1 MIGSRDSFKIMNK
14 FDKTNDNLSIQNP
27 TNAFVI
33 IKYGVHKIVIDPWVK
48 SGIYDGGW
56 NIVSEHNNP
65 ASLISDATH
74 LYITHIHED
83 HCDPAALRLLN
94 KNIKAYIPEVF
105 ASNIIERKL
114 RQSGLENITYIKPYS
129 EQKIE
134 DDFSFEVIDSLNS
147 YGQLEDLYQ
156 NNYNKSKVAID
167 TGLIIKIAD
176 QKLVFLG
183 DNTPYDHNEI
193 EKCLDSIK
201 NCDLLAFPYNGAA
214 SDYPI
219 CYSNIS
225 DQEMLAIS
233 NNREAKREAAILNFL
248 NKAQPK
254 LLIPYSS
261 DFLVGAG
268 HAAKRFS
275 LILDSWWANKDRV
288 KDRYQNKT
296 GIPAVALGRDD
307 LMLIDATTSQLI
319 HKKINSTSLDLK
331 KLQNELINNPNRTD
345 SIYPYSNESLIT
357 LTKNASEHMFN
368 FMKKLNL
375 DSEWT
380 LQIKVIDTDEN
391 FILDFNKK
399 TEVSTIDSP
408 AKVLTVMLKAGY
420 YEALL
425 RGNAHWNNAQLSFQV
440 EWQRV
445 PNVFCNNLYTSL
457 NFFHIKRQLVK
468 DESHA
473 S

>member
-1 MIGSRDSFKIMNK
+1 MIGSRDSFKVMNK
-14 FDKTNDNLSIQNP
+14 FDTTNGHFSIQNP

-56 NIVSEHNNP
+56 NIVSELNNP

-83 HCDPAALRLLN
+83 HCDPAALRLLS

-105 ASNIIERKL
+105 ASNIIEKKL

-167 TGLIIKIAD
+167 TGLIIKIAG

-183 DNTPYDHNEI
+183 DNTPYDQYEI
-193 EKCLDSIK
+193 EKCIGAIK

-225 DQEMLAIS
+225 DQEMLDIS
-233 NNREAKREAAILNFL
+233 NNRETKREVAILNFL
-248 NKAQPK
+248 NKVQPK
-254 LLIPYSS
+254 LLMPYSS
-261 DFLVGAG
+261 DFLIGAG
-268 HAAKRFS
+268 QAAKRFYQ
-275 LILDSWWANKDRV
+275 ILDSWWANKDRV

-307 LMLIDATTSQLI
+307 LMLLDATTSRLI
-319 HKKINSTSLDLK
+319 HKKINTQSLDIK
-331 KLQNELINNPNRTD
+331 KLQNEFINNPNRTD
-345 SIYPYSNESLIT
+345 LLYQYSGESLTT

-380 LQIKVIDTDEN
+380 FQIILNDTGEK

-399 TEVSTIDSP
+399 IEVATIDSS

-425 RGNAHWNNAQLSFQV
+425 KCHAHWNNAQLSFQV

-445 PNVFCNNLYTSL
+445 PNVFCNNLYTAL
-457 NFFHIKRQLVK
+457 NFFHIKRQIVK